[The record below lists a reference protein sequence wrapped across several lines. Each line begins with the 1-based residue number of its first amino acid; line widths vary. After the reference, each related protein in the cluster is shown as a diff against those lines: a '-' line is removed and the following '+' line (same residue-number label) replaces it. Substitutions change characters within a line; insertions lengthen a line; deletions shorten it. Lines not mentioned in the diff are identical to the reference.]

1 MNAPG
6 SVESLPDKP
15 EPGGFDLRTHAPIIV
30 ALLLF
35 CAGSFAIYRLLHDID
50 VHEIVASFRNI
61 PATTFALAL
70 LTTLGSYTALIGYDR
85 SALNYIGR
93 SAPLPL
99 LLAGSF
105 TANALGNTIGLSAL
119 SGGAVRWRVYR
130 GLGLDAGQVAIVSAF
145 CAISLGLGL
154 VVIGLVG
161 LSIEP
166 LVAST
171 WLPLD
176 EVSTRILALTILA
189 ILLTAGVW
197 LSLSGQAMKIGR
209 HSLSLPK
216 PRVLGEQVLYSMV
229 DMLLASA
236 TLYVLLPD
244 SVTIDFAPFVAIFA
258 IAALI
263 AVISHVPGGIGV
275 FESVVIAGVGAS
287 SENTAALVA
296 ALFAYRAVYYL
307 IPLLIALIVLALLE
321 AIPRQGVIVRH
332 LPSRA
337 VLGKLAEE
345 SGPLLVLSLSSIV
358 FLVGSILL
366 LNGLVPIPQELLN
379 EILPLVPT
387 TVLEVSNV
395 VIGIVGAGLVLL
407 SNGLRQRIRA
417 AFWLCFALL
426 IAATASLVAQSIDYD
441 IAAVVAL
448 VTALLWAARREFY
461 RASRLS
467 SRLFS
472 REWLALV
479 GGLLLALILT
489 FVIAHRETPY
499 SNALWWQ
506 IAQDE
511 NTPRALRLFGSAMA
525 AALIAGLYFALRPA
539 IRQVSKPVLPD
550 DEVLHTIIQSQYD
563 PDAGFVFMRD
573 KEVLMNEARDA
584 FIMYARRGSTLVAL
598 GDPIGPRTSA
608 AALIDDFVTL
618 ADHENRRPAFY
629 RIGPKLLTSY
639 IDVGFSLSKLGESA
653 EVELANF
660 SLEGSSRAKLRQ
672 RYNRAI
678 RDGLVLEW
686 LDIPHTPEF
695 IESLRPV
702 SDNWLLHKNTREKAF
717 SLGRF
722 DPDYLSRFPIA
733 VVRSG
738 DEIIAFANI
747 LTAGGREATIDLMRF
762 TEQAPPGTM
771 EFLFISVILKLQAR
785 GFDGF
790 SLGTA
795 PLIGLDRARHKR
807 LWDHLG
813 GAVSTFGGR
822 FYNFEGLRDYK
833 NKFQPEWE
841 PRYMA
846 TWGGMDPLL
855 VAADVN
861 SLVSGGLAG
870 SIRMTR
876 KP

>member
-1 MNAPG
+1 MNANGPID
-6 SVESLPDKP
+6 SLPETSAKTRL
-15 EPGGFDLRTHAPIIV
+15 DLHAHAPVIA

-35 CAGSFAIYRLLHDID
+35 CAGMFAIYRLLHGID
-50 VHEIVASFRNI
+50 VHEIIASFGNI
-61 PATTFALAL
+61 PETTFVLAL
-70 LTTLGSYTALIGYDR
+70 LTTLGSYIALIGYDR
-85 SALNYIGR
+85 SALQYIGH

-99 LLAGSF
+99 LVAGSF

-130 GLGLDAGQVAIVSAF
+130 GLGLDTTEVAIVSAF
-145 CAISLGLGL
+145 CATSLGLGL
-154 VVIGLVG
+154 LMIGLVG

-166 LVAST
+166 SVATS
-171 WLPLD
+171 WLPMD
-176 EVSTRILALTILA
+176 ETSVRMIALA
-189 ILLTAGVW
+189 IILSMLLTALY
-197 LSLSGQAMKIGR
+197 LSMTGDGIRIGQRM
-209 HSLSLPK
+209 LSLPK
-216 PRVLGEQVLYSMV
+216 PRVLGEQILYSVV

-236 TLYVLLPD
+236 TLYLLLPD
-244 SVTIDFAPFVAIFA
+244 SVLIDFAPFVAIFA
-258 IAALI
+258 VASLI

-275 FESVVIAGVGAS
+275 FESVVIAGVGIQPDNS
-287 SENTAALVA
+287 AALVA
-296 ALFAYRAVYYL
+296 ALFAYRAIYYL
-307 IPLLIALIVLALLE
+307 IPLLLALTILALLE
-321 AIPRQGVIVRH
+321 AIPRKGFIARH
-332 LPSRA
+332 LPNRA
-337 VLGKLAEE
+337 ALGKLAEE
-345 SGPLLVLSLSSIV
+345 SGPLLVLALSSIV
-358 FLVGSILL
+358 FLVGSVLL

-379 EILPLVPT
+379 DILPLIPT

-395 VIGIVGAGLVLL
+395 IIGIVGAGLVLL

-426 IAATASLVAQSIDYD
+426 IAAIISLLVQSIDYD
-441 IAAVVAL
+441 IAAVVMV

-472 REWLALV
+472 REWIALV

-489 FVIAHRETPY
+489 FFIAHRETPY

-506 IAQDE
+506 MAQDE
-511 NTPRALRLFGSAMA
+511 NTPRALRLFGSAIA
-525 AALIAGLYFALRPA
+525 AALIAGLFFALRPA
-539 IRQVSKPVLPD
+539 IRQESRPELPKD
-550 DEVLHTIIQSQYD
+550 KLLHTIIQSQYD
-563 PDAGFVFMRD
+563 PDAGFVYMGD
-573 KEVLMNEARDA
+573 KEVLMNAAGDA
-584 FIMYARRGSTLVAL
+584 FIMYARQGRTLVAL

-608 AALIDDFVTL
+608 AELIDDFVSL
-618 ADHENRRPAFY
+618 ADRENRRPAFY
-629 RIGPKLLTSY
+629 RISPKLLTYY
-639 IDVGFSLSKLGESA
+639 IDVGFSLSKLGEAA
-653 EVELANF
+653 EVKLANF
-660 SLEGSSRAKLRQ
+660 SLEGPPRSKLRQ
-672 RYNRAI
+672 RYKRAE
-678 RDGLVLEW
+678 RDGLTLEW
-686 LDIPHTPEF
+686 IETPHVPGF
-695 IESLRPV
+695 IESLRPI
-702 SDNWLLHKNTREKAF
+702 SDNWLAHKNTREKEF

-722 DPDYLSRFPIA
+722 DPAYLARFPIV
-733 VVRSG
+733 VVRQG
-738 DEIIAFANI
+738 EEIVAFANV
-747 LTAGGREATIDLMRF
+747 LTAGSKEASIDLMRF
-762 TEQAPPGTM
+762 TEHAPSGTM
-771 EFLFISVILKLQAR
+771 EFLFIGLMLELKTR
-785 GFDGF
+785 EYDGF

-833 NKFQPEWE
+833 NKFLPEWE

-861 SLVSGGLAG
+861 ALVSGGFAG